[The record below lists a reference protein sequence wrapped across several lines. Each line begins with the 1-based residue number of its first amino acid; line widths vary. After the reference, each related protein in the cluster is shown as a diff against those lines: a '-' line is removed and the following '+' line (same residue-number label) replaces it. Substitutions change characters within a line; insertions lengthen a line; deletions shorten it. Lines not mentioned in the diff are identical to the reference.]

1 MAKIGELDSAKV
13 TVLLDD
19 YAGYESRF
27 LAQHGISI
35 LLEAVYEG
43 KQYRILL
50 DVGQD
55 AYPILHNMELMGI
68 SPSSIDAIVLS
79 HCHYDHTGGLVEFLK
94 AAGKRDFPIVAH
106 PDIFRENYAFRPI
119 IQNIGVSQDNSRE
132 AVEEAGGR
140 MCLVWEPLEIMP
152 GVMVTGEVPRRRDFE
167 KPGIGTWNV
176 KDGKATPD
184 EIVDDMSIVVKVK
197 DKGISVLT
205 GCSHAGIINII
216 DWAKEISGHD
226 RVDLV
231 IGGFHL
237 IRASAQ
243 RIEKTAQALLEL
255 GVKKVVAGH
264 CTGLSAQ
271 AEMARVLG
279 KKFRQLAAGVSVE
292 L

>member
-1 MAKIGELDSAKV
+1 
-13 TVLLDD
+13 
-19 YAGYESRF
+19 
-27 LAQHGISI
+27 
-35 LLEAVYEG
+35 
-43 KQYRILL
+43 
-50 DVGQD
+50 
-55 AYPILHNMELMGI
+55 
-68 SPSSIDAIVLS
+68 
-79 HCHYDHTGGLVEFLK
+79 
-94 AAGKRDFPIVAH
+94 
-106 PDIFRENYAFRPI
+106 
-119 IQNIGVSQDNSRE
+119 
-132 AVEEAGGR
+132 

-226 RVDLV
+226 EVDLV

>member
-50 DVGQD
+50 DVGQS

-176 KDGKATPD
+176 KDGKVTPD
-184 EIVDDMSIVVKVK
+184 EIVDDISIVVKVK
-197 DKGISVLT
+197 DTTVSPSAFTYVLPSGFCCLFSIKKYSSSVIFNLY
-205 GCSHAGIINII
+205 N
-216 DWAKEISGHD
+216 
-226 RVDLV
+226 
-231 IGGFHL
+231 
-237 IRASAQ
+237 
-243 RIEKTAQALLEL
+243 L
-255 GVKKVVAGH
+255 GVISSSAIGKVSSR
-264 CTGLSAQ
+264 LSM
-271 AEMARVLG
+271 E
-279 KKFRQLAAGVSVE
+279 VSISTR
-292 L
+292 LSSQHR